1 MKYTTDEALE
11 EIYRRGEQIKDRH
24 DRRVTNIL
32 SASSFVVGFLLVGLL
47 SYYSGTG
54 VDAVGQSYGSFLL
67 FPDAGGY
74 VLVAVV
80 AFVLGVLITVAAGR
94 YRNRKDSVEQG

>member
-11 EIYRRGEQIKDRH
+11 EIYRRGEQIRDRH
-24 DRRVTNIL
+24 ERRMTSIL
-32 SASSFVVGFLLVGLL
+32 SAGSAVVGFLLVGLL

-74 VLVAVV
+74 VLVAVI
-80 AFVLGVLITVAAGR
+80 AFILGVLITVAAR
-94 YRNRKDSVEQG
+94 RCRRHKDPAKEA

>member
-11 EIYRRGEQIKDRH
+11 EIYRRGEQIRDRH
-24 DRRVTNIL
+24 ERRVTSIL
-32 SASSFVVGFLLVGLL
+32 SAGSAVVGFLLIGLL

-74 VLVAVV
+74 VLVAVI
-80 AFVLGVLITVAAGR
+80 AFILGVLITVAARR
-94 YRNRKDSVEQG
+94 YKRRKDPAKEA